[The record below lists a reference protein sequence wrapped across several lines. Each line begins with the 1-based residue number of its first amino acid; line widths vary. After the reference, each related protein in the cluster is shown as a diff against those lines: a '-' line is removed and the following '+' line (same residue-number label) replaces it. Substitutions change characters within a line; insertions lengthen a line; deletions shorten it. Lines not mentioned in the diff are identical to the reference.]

1 MKNFIHIQGK
11 TREEKLEYLN
21 SLQYS
26 VLLKRKKDKFYLM
39 LPEIALVAVNDSL
52 EEAYKDLLE
61 QKRNFFGNILDCEAE
76 DEIIPP
82 RETYHGHET
91 IRQLKM
97 FTYKLLIVCFLAG
110 LTLTISGALISHK
123 VASISGERIAKEVV
137 NGIIGEAKK
146 TITNTSE
153 GIDQEKLK
161 KLHQIVEKLRPV
173 AKEVRTLFPPSS
185 CD

>member
-1 MKNFIHIQGK
+1 MKKIIPIQGK
-11 TREEKLEYLN
+11 TRQEKLEYLN

-26 VLLKRKKDKFYLM
+26 ILLKRKNDKFYLM
-39 LPEIALVAVNDSL
+39 LPEIALVAVNDNL

-82 RETYHGHET
+82 RETYEGHET
-91 IRQLKM
+91 FHQLKM

-123 VASISGERIAKEVV
+123 IASISGERIAKEVV

-153 GIDQEKLK
+153 DVKQERLQTIHH
-161 KLHQIVEKLRPV
+161 LVEALRPV
-173 AKEVRTLFPPSS
+173 ANEVRTLFSPSS